1 MAMND
6 ALDERTALGRW
17 PGGRH
22 YPRLHFDAVGGMT
35 AFGKWL
41 LRLLLPP
48 PLPSSKKLPNVELRT
63 NALLRDRTQRREIDG
78 IWLAPIG

>member
-1 MAMND
+1 
-6 ALDERTALGRW
+6 
-17 PGGRH
+17 
-22 YPRLHFDAVGGMT
+22 MT

-48 PLPSSKKLPNVELRT
+48 PLPSSKKLPNVELRA

-78 IWLAPIG
+78 ILLAPIV

>member
-1 MAMND
+1 
-6 ALDERTALGRW
+6 
-17 PGGRH
+17 
-22 YPRLHFDAVGGMT
+22 MT

-63 NALLRDRTQRREIDG
+63 NASLRDRTQRREIDG

>member
-1 MAMND
+1 
-6 ALDERTALGRW
+6 
-17 PGGRH
+17 
-22 YPRLHFDAVGGMT
+22 MT

-41 LRLLLPP
+41 LRLLLLLP